1 MFLIVIDHFLEIV
14 VLLSFLLYLVYD
26 KFTSTFL
33 FSQYIL
39 WNDIYFLDYIRKY
52 LILIYLSTR
61 IKIFIS

>member
-14 VLLSFLLYLVYD
+14 VLLSFLLYLLYD

-39 WNDIYFLDYIRKY
+39 WNDTYFLDYIRKY